1 MQRDNRRRDIDI
13 LDSETPPLL
22 LPSTWQGEVD
32 VARDLMPELFN
43 MKILGKVTLAVPLL
57 TKLDRAA
64 TVIPVAQAPV
74 TVLARLKGFA
84 ECLDDPVLDV
94 VPVTPR
100 VHPAMMVDPLPWEQ

>member
-1 MQRDNRRRDIDI
+1 MQRDNRHRDIDI

-43 MKILGKVTLAVPLL
+43 MKILGKVILAVPLL

-84 ECLDDPVLDV
+84 ECLDDPVLEV

-100 VHPAMMVDPLPWEQ
+100 AHLAVVVDPLPWER